1 MQQFR
6 QFSSVLL
13 KRLAFQNPQLCC
25 YVELRIVSPASEDD
39 DRGVSR
45 PENNKHIGGGS
56 PRPRPDPECDHYICI
71 HIR

>member
-1 MQQFR
+1 MQHATFLSG
-6 QFSSVLL
+6 FKGVLL
-13 KRLAFQNPQLCC
+13 KRLAFQKPQL
-25 YVELRIVSPASEDD
+25 YKNVSPASEDD